1 MSYVQLTEADLYNL
15 HSGRGGISK
24 SEIEI
29 IMLGIMI
36 RHMHEDHN
44 MGIREIASKT
54 NLKMKEVKEI
64 LCKQ

>member
-15 HSGRGGISK
+15 HSGRGGINK
-24 SEIEI
+24 SEVEI
-29 IMLGIMI
+29 MMLGIMI

-44 MGIREIASKT
+44 MGIRGIAKKT
-54 NLKMKEVKEI
+54 GLKMKEVKKI

>member
-1 MSYVQLTEADLYNL
+1 MSYVQLTEADLYNF

-24 SEIEI
+24 REAEIMMLS
-29 IMLGIMI
+29 IMV

-44 MGIREIASKT
+44 MGVREIASKT
-54 NLKMKEVKEI
+54 KLKMKEVKKI